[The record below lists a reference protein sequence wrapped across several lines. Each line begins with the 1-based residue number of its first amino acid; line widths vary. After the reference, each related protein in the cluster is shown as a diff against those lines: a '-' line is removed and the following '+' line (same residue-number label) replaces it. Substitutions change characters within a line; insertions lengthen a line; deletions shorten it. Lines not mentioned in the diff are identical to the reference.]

1 MTGVGKCTRGRPG
14 VKTRVAFFL
23 ALLLPVSLSGCGR
36 ITPHARTVEEIR
48 VALVPGDYDRLDYV
62 EGEDCVGRY
71 LIFFRLSSPNVVV
84 AARRAMQQAPE
95 ANFFVNRHVSLGER
109 LIVPLLYHEVCVIVE
124 GRAVRLH
131 TAVEAGQ

>member
-1 MTGVGKCTRGRPG
+1 MKRPIAILLASAS
-14 VKTRVAFFL
+14 RPALAL
-23 ALLLPVSLSGCGR
+23 ALLLACLVGCGR
-36 ITPHARTVEEIR
+36 MTPHARTVEVIR
-48 VALVPGDYDRLDYV
+48 VMLEPGDYDRLDYV

-71 LIFFRLSSPNVVV
+71 LMFFRLSSPNVVV
-84 AARRAMQQAPE
+84 AARKAMQQAPE